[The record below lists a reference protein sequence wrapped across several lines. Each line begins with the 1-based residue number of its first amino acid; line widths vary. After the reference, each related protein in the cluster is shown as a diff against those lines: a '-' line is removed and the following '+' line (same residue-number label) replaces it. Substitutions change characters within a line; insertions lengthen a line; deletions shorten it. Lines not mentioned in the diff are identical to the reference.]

1 METKWFR
8 FRNASLP
15 FITHDLAGYLE
26 NDLTANNHKLDR
38 HVSCCFTKNYI
49 TQANKTFS
57 ANIRQ
62 GVWLQGLSENATFQ
76 SEL

>member
-26 NDLTANNHKLDR
+26 NDLTANNHKLKGMY
-38 HVSCCFTKNYI
+38 HV
-49 TQANKTFS
+49 A
-57 ANIRQ
+57 
-62 GVWLQGLSENATFQ
+62 
-76 SEL
+76 